1 MKNIYQILLFLLVT
15 ISINSSEKETNRH
28 FCYHLVNESKDELEL
43 ENSIKKYFKQMKNDS
58 TYCIQYLLKTSNY
71 NALEVYV
78 TQLNDA
84 GIKFRETLS
93 NSINSIEKELT
104 EIYNKYKYKKEE
116 YQKVVPAVQWAQ
128 NMTYIFLEI
137 KFSHRHDSP
146 GCLEVNDLYIN
157 ISNNSLLLNA
167 ECILGDIPIKF
178 ELDFECL
185 YEFDQ
190 NMSHIFLEVKFSHRH
205 DSPGCLEVNDLNIN
219 ITNNSL
225 LLNAECILGDI
236 PIKFELDFNC
246 LNEFDK
252 NMSQYK
258 PGSVG
263 RYQLFIKK
271 KENKYWERLLLNES
285 DTPTNLRIWFEMKNK
300 YDDQIKKYE
309 KKQEIDDNDKTFEE
323 LEKEIKENMKKEK
336 EEKRKNK
343 KDKKNKKHKK
353 NKNNKDTNNKED
365 L

>member
-1 MKNIYQILLFLLVT
+1 MKKNCAILIIIILIKLSYLSDQE
-15 ISINSSEKETNRH
+15 INRH
-28 FCYHLVNESKDELEL
+28 FCYHLVNEAKDELDL
-43 ENSIKKYFKQMKNDS
+43 ENSIKKYFKQMKDDS
-58 TYCIQYLLKTSNY
+58 AYCIEYLLKTSNY
-71 NALEVYV
+71 IALETYV
-78 TQLNDA
+78 TKLNDE

-93 NSINSIEKELT
+93 NSINSIEKELN

-116 YQKVVPAVQWAQ
+116 YQKVIPAVQWA
-128 NMTYIFLEI
+128 
-137 KFSHRHDSP
+137 
-146 GCLEVNDLYIN
+146 
-157 ISNNSLLLNA
+157 
-167 ECILGDIPIKF
+167 
-178 ELDFECL
+178 
-185 YEFDQ
+185 Q

-365 L
+365 

>member
-1 MKNIYQILLFLLVT
+1 MKKNCTILT
-15 ISINSSEKETNRH
+15 IIILIKLSYLSDQEINRH
-28 FCYHLVNESKDELEL
+28 FCYHLVNEAKDELDL
-43 ENSIKKYFKQMKNDS
+43 ENSIKKYFKQMKDDS
-58 TYCIQYLLKTSNY
+58 AYCIEYLLKTSNY
-71 NALEVYV
+71 IALETYV
-78 TQLNDA
+78 TKLNDE

-93 NSINSIEKELT
+93 NSINSIEKELN

-116 YQKVVPAVQWAQ
+116 YQKVIPAVQWA
-128 NMTYIFLEI
+128 
-137 KFSHRHDSP
+137 
-146 GCLEVNDLYIN
+146 
-157 ISNNSLLLNA
+157 
-167 ECILGDIPIKF
+167 
-178 ELDFECL
+178 
-185 YEFDQ
+185 Q

>member
-1 MKNIYQILLFLLVT
+1 MKKNCAILIIIILIKLSYLSDQE
-15 ISINSSEKETNRH
+15 INRH
-28 FCYHLVNESKDELEL
+28 FCYHLVNEAKDELDL
-43 ENSIKKYFKQMKNDS
+43 ENSIKKYFKQMKDDS
-58 TYCIQYLLKTSNY
+58 AYCIEYLLKTSNY
-71 NALEVYV
+71 IALETYV
-78 TQLNDA
+78 TKLNDE

-93 NSINSIEKELT
+93 NSINSIEKELN

-116 YQKVVPAVQWAQ
+116 YQKVIPAVQWA
-128 NMTYIFLEI
+128 
-137 KFSHRHDSP
+137 
-146 GCLEVNDLYIN
+146 
-157 ISNNSLLLNA
+157 
-167 ECILGDIPIKF
+167 
-178 ELDFECL
+178 
-185 YEFDQ
+185 Q

-353 NKNNKDTNNKED
+353 NKNNKTTNNKED

>member
-1 MKNIYQILLFLLVT
+1 MKKNCAILIIIILIKLSYLSDQE
-15 ISINSSEKETNRH
+15 INRH
-28 FCYHLVNESKDELEL
+28 FCYHLVNEAKDELDL
-43 ENSIKKYFKQMKNDS
+43 ENSIKKYFKQMKDDS
-58 TYCIQYLLKTSNY
+58 AYCIEYLLKTSNY
-71 NALEVYV
+71 IALETYV
-78 TQLNDA
+78 TKLNDE

-93 NSINSIEKELT
+93 NSINSIEKELN

-116 YQKVVPAVQWAQ
+116 YQKVIPAVQWA
-128 NMTYIFLEI
+128 
-137 KFSHRHDSP
+137 
-146 GCLEVNDLYIN
+146 
-157 ISNNSLLLNA
+157 
-167 ECILGDIPIKF
+167 
-178 ELDFECL
+178 
-185 YEFDQ
+185 Q

-225 LLNAECILGDI
+225 LLNAECILGEI

-285 DTPTNLRIWFEMKNK
+285 DTPINLRIWFEMKNK

>member
-1 MKNIYQILLFLLVT
+1 MKKNCTILIII
-15 ISINSSEKETNRH
+15 ISIKLSYLSDQEINRH
-28 FCYHLVNESKDELEL
+28 FCYHLVNEAKDELDL
-43 ENSIKKYFKQMKNDS
+43 ENSIKKYFKQMKDDS
-58 TYCIQYLLKTSNY
+58 AYCIEYLLKTSNY
-71 NALEVYV
+71 IALETYV
-78 TQLNDA
+78 TKLNDE

-93 NSINSIEKELT
+93 NSINSIEKELN

-116 YQKVVPAVQWAQ
+116 YQKVIPAVQWA
-128 NMTYIFLEI
+128 
-137 KFSHRHDSP
+137 
-146 GCLEVNDLYIN
+146 
-157 ISNNSLLLNA
+157 
-167 ECILGDIPIKF
+167 
-178 ELDFECL
+178 
-185 YEFDQ
+185 Q

>member
-1 MKNIYQILLFLLVT
+1 MKKNCAILIIIILIKLSYLSDQE
-15 ISINSSEKETNRH
+15 INRH
-28 FCYHLVNESKDELEL
+28 FCYHLVNEAKDELDL
-43 ENSIKKYFKQMKNDS
+43 ENSIKKYFKQMKDDS
-58 TYCIQYLLKTSNY
+58 AYCIEFLLKTSNY
-71 NALEVYV
+71 IALETYV
-78 TQLNDA
+78 TKLNDE

-93 NSINSIEKELT
+93 NSINSIEKELN

-116 YQKVVPAVQWAQ
+116 YQKVIPAVQWA
-128 NMTYIFLEI
+128 
-137 KFSHRHDSP
+137 
-146 GCLEVNDLYIN
+146 
-157 ISNNSLLLNA
+157 
-167 ECILGDIPIKF
+167 
-178 ELDFECL
+178 
-185 YEFDQ
+185 Q

-353 NKNNKDTNNKED
+353 SKNNKDTNNKED

>member
-1 MKNIYQILLFLLVT
+1 MKKNCTILIILILIKLSYLSDQE
-15 ISINSSEKETNRH
+15 INRH
-28 FCYHLVNESKDELEL
+28 FCYHLVNEAKDELDL
-43 ENSIKKYFKQMKNDS
+43 ENSIKKYFKQMKDDS
-58 TYCIQYLLKTSNY
+58 AYCIEYLLKTSNY
-71 NALEVYV
+71 IALETYV
-78 TQLNDA
+78 TKLNDE

-93 NSINSIEKELT
+93 NSINSIEKELN

-116 YQKVVPAVQWAQ
+116 YQKVIPAVQWA
-128 NMTYIFLEI
+128 
-137 KFSHRHDSP
+137 
-146 GCLEVNDLYIN
+146 
-157 ISNNSLLLNA
+157 
-167 ECILGDIPIKF
+167 
-178 ELDFECL
+178 
-185 YEFDQ
+185 Q

-353 NKNNKDTNNKED
+353 SKNNKDTNNKED

>member
-1 MKNIYQILLFLLVT
+1 MKKNCTILIILILIKLSYLSDQE
-15 ISINSSEKETNRH
+15 INRH
-28 FCYHLVNESKDELEL
+28 FCYYLVNEAKDELDL
-43 ENSIKKYFKQMKNDS
+43 ENSIKKYFKQMKDDS
-58 TYCIQYLLKTSNY
+58 AYCIEYLLKTSNY
-71 NALEVYV
+71 IALEAYV
-78 TQLNDA
+78 TKLNDE

-93 NSINSIEKELT
+93 NSINSIEKELN

-116 YQKVVPAVQWAQ
+116 YQKVIPAVQWA
-128 NMTYIFLEI
+128 
-137 KFSHRHDSP
+137 
-146 GCLEVNDLYIN
+146 
-157 ISNNSLLLNA
+157 
-167 ECILGDIPIKF
+167 
-178 ELDFECL
+178 
-185 YEFDQ
+185 Q

>member
-1 MKNIYQILLFLLVT
+1 MKNLYQILLILLVT

-43 ENSIKKYFKQMKNDS
+43 ENSIKKYFKQMKDDS
-58 TYCIQYLLKTSNY
+58 SYCIQYLLKTSNY

-128 NMTYIFLEI
+128 NMTHIFLEI

-190 NMSHIFLEVKFSHRH
+190 NMS
-205 DSPGCLEVNDLNIN
+205 
-219 ITNNSL
+219 T
-225 LLNAECILGDI
+225 
-236 PIKFELDFNC
+236 
-246 LNEFDK
+246 
-252 NMSQYK
+252 YK

-271 KENKYWERLLLNES
+271 KENKYWDRLLLNET
-285 DTPTNLRIWFEMKNK
+285 DTPSNLRVWFEMKNK
-300 YDDQIKKYE
+300 YDEQIRKYE
-309 KKQEIDDNDKTFEE
+309 KNREIDDNDKTFEDI
-323 LEKEIKENMKKEK
+323 EKEIKEKMKKEK
-336 EEKRKNK
+336 EEKKKNK
-343 KDKKNKKHKK
+343 KNKNNKKDKKHKK
-353 NKNNKDTNNKED
+353 NKSSNKED

>member
-1 MKNIYQILLFLLVT
+1 MKKNCAILIIIILIKLSYLSDQE
-15 ISINSSEKETNRH
+15 INRH
-28 FCYHLVNESKDELEL
+28 FCYHLVNEAKDELDL
-43 ENSIKKYFKQMKNDS
+43 ENSIKKYFKQMKDDS
-58 TYCIQYLLKTSNY
+58 AYCIEYLLKTSNY
-71 NALEVYV
+71 IALEAYV
-78 TQLNDA
+78 TKLNDE

-93 NSINSIEKELT
+93 NSINSIEKELN

-116 YQKVVPAVQWAQ
+116 YQKVIPAVQWA
-128 NMTYIFLEI
+128 
-137 KFSHRHDSP
+137 
-146 GCLEVNDLYIN
+146 
-157 ISNNSLLLNA
+157 
-167 ECILGDIPIKF
+167 
-178 ELDFECL
+178 
-185 YEFDQ
+185 Q

>member
-1 MKNIYQILLFLLVT
+1 MKKNCAILIIIILIKLSYLSDQE
-15 ISINSSEKETNRH
+15 INRH
-28 FCYHLVNESKDELEL
+28 FCYHLVNEAKDELDL
-43 ENSIKKYFKQMKNDS
+43 ENSIKKYFKQMKDDS
-58 TYCIQYLLKTSNY
+58 AYCIEYLLKTSNY
-71 NALEVYV
+71 IALETYV
-78 TQLNDA
+78 TKLNDE

-93 NSINSIEKELT
+93 NSINSIEKELN

-116 YQKVVPAVQWAQ
+116 YQKVIPAVQWA
-128 NMTYIFLEI
+128 
-137 KFSHRHDSP
+137 
-146 GCLEVNDLYIN
+146 
-157 ISNNSLLLNA
+157 
-167 ECILGDIPIKF
+167 
-178 ELDFECL
+178 
-185 YEFDQ
+185 Q

-353 NKNNKDTNNKED
+353 SKNNKDTNNKED

>member
-1 MKNIYQILLFLLVT
+1 MKKNCAILIILILIKLSYLSDQE
-15 ISINSSEKETNRH
+15 INRH
-28 FCYHLVNESKDELEL
+28 FCYHLVNEAKDELDL
-43 ENSIKKYFKQMKNDS
+43 ENSIKKYFKQMKDDS
-58 TYCIQYLLKTSNY
+58 AYCIEYLLKTSNY
-71 NALEVYV
+71 IALETYV
-78 TQLNDA
+78 TKLNDE

-93 NSINSIEKELT
+93 NSINSIEKELN

-116 YQKVVPAVQWAQ
+116 YQKVIPAVQWA
-128 NMTYIFLEI
+128 
-137 KFSHRHDSP
+137 
-146 GCLEVNDLYIN
+146 
-157 ISNNSLLLNA
+157 
-167 ECILGDIPIKF
+167 
-178 ELDFECL
+178 
-185 YEFDQ
+185 Q

-353 NKNNKDTNNKED
+353 SKNNKDTNNKED

>member
-1 MKNIYQILLFLLVT
+1 MKKKCAILIIIILIKLSYLSDQE
-15 ISINSSEKETNRH
+15 INRH
-28 FCYHLVNESKDELEL
+28 FCYHLVNEAKDELDL
-43 ENSIKKYFKQMKNDS
+43 ENSIKKYFKQMKDDS
-58 TYCIQYLLKTSNY
+58 AYCIEFLLKTSNY
-71 NALEVYV
+71 IALETYV
-78 TQLNDA
+78 TKLNDE

-93 NSINSIEKELT
+93 NSINSIEKELN

-116 YQKVVPAVQWAQ
+116 YQKVIPAVQWA
-128 NMTYIFLEI
+128 
-137 KFSHRHDSP
+137 
-146 GCLEVNDLYIN
+146 
-157 ISNNSLLLNA
+157 
-167 ECILGDIPIKF
+167 
-178 ELDFECL
+178 
-185 YEFDQ
+185 Q

-353 NKNNKDTNNKED
+353 SKNNKDTNNKED

>member
-1 MKNIYQILLFLLVT
+1 MKKNCAILIIIILIKLSYLSDQE
-15 ISINSSEKETNRH
+15 INRH
-28 FCYHLVNESKDELEL
+28 FCYHLVNEAKDELDL
-43 ENSIKKYFKQMKNDS
+43 ENSIKKYFKQMKDDS
-58 TYCIQYLLKTSNY
+58 AYCIEFLLKTSNY
-71 NALEVYV
+71 IALETYV
-78 TQLNDA
+78 TKLNDE

-93 NSINSIEKELT
+93 NSINSIEKELN

-116 YQKVVPAVQWAQ
+116 YQKVIPAVQWA
-128 NMTYIFLEI
+128 
-137 KFSHRHDSP
+137 
-146 GCLEVNDLYIN
+146 
-157 ISNNSLLLNA
+157 
-167 ECILGDIPIKF
+167 
-178 ELDFECL
+178 
-185 YEFDQ
+185 Q

>member
-1 MKNIYQILLFLLVT
+1 MKKNCAILIIIILIKLSYLSDQE
-15 ISINSSEKETNRH
+15 INRH
-28 FCYHLVNESKDELEL
+28 FCYHLVNEAKDELDL
-43 ENSIKKYFKQMKNDS
+43 ENSIKKYFKQMKDDS
-58 TYCIQYLLKTSNY
+58 AYCIEFLLKTSNY
-71 NALEVYV
+71 IALEAYV
-78 TQLNDA
+78 TKLNDE

-93 NSINSIEKELT
+93 NSINSIEKELN

-116 YQKVVPAVQWAQ
+116 YQKVIPAVQWA
-128 NMTYIFLEI
+128 
-137 KFSHRHDSP
+137 
-146 GCLEVNDLYIN
+146 
-157 ISNNSLLLNA
+157 
-167 ECILGDIPIKF
+167 
-178 ELDFECL
+178 
-185 YEFDQ
+185 Q

-353 NKNNKDTNNKED
+353 SKNNKDTNNKED

>member
-1 MKNIYQILLFLLVT
+1 MKILFQILISLL
-15 ISINSSEKETNRH
+15 IIILSNSAEKEINRH
-28 FCYHLVNESKDELEL
+28 FCYHLVNEAKDELDL
-43 ENSIKKYFKQMKNDS
+43 ENSIKKYFKQMKDDS
-58 TYCIQYLLKTSNY
+58 AYCIEYLLKTSNY
-71 NALEVYV
+71 IALETYV
-78 TQLNDA
+78 TKLNDE

-93 NSINSIEKELT
+93 NSINSIEKELN

-116 YQKVVPAVQWAQ
+116 YQKVIPTVQWA
-128 NMTYIFLEI
+128 
-137 KFSHRHDSP
+137 
-146 GCLEVNDLYIN
+146 
-157 ISNNSLLLNA
+157 
-167 ECILGDIPIKF
+167 
-178 ELDFECL
+178 
-185 YEFDQ
+185 Q

>member
-1 MKNIYQILLFLLVT
+1 MKKNCAILIIIILIKLSYLSDQE
-15 ISINSSEKETNRH
+15 INRH
-28 FCYHLVNESKDELEL
+28 FCYFLVNEAKDELDL
-43 ENSIKKYFKQMKNDS
+43 ENSIKKYFKQMKDDS
-58 TYCIQYLLKTSNY
+58 AYCIEYLLKTSNY
-71 NALEVYV
+71 IALETYV
-78 TQLNDA
+78 TKLNDE

-93 NSINSIEKELT
+93 NSINSIEKELN

-116 YQKVVPAVQWAQ
+116 YQKVIPAVQWA
-128 NMTYIFLEI
+128 
-137 KFSHRHDSP
+137 
-146 GCLEVNDLYIN
+146 
-157 ISNNSLLLNA
+157 
-167 ECILGDIPIKF
+167 
-178 ELDFECL
+178 
-185 YEFDQ
+185 Q

>member
-1 MKNIYQILLFLLVT
+1 MKKNCTILIILILIKLSYLSDQE
-15 ISINSSEKETNRH
+15 INRH
-28 FCYHLVNESKDELEL
+28 FCYHLVNEAKDELDL
-43 ENSIKKYFKQMKNDS
+43 ENSIKKYFKQMKDDS
-58 TYCIQYLLKTSNY
+58 AYCIEYLLKTSNY
-71 NALEVYV
+71 IALEAYV
-78 TQLNDA
+78 TKLNDE

-93 NSINSIEKELT
+93 NSINSIEKELN

-116 YQKVVPAVQWAQ
+116 YQKVIPAVQWA
-128 NMTYIFLEI
+128 
-137 KFSHRHDSP
+137 
-146 GCLEVNDLYIN
+146 
-157 ISNNSLLLNA
+157 
-167 ECILGDIPIKF
+167 
-178 ELDFECL
+178 
-185 YEFDQ
+185 Q

-353 NKNNKDTNNKED
+353 SKNNKDTNNKED

>member
-1 MKNIYQILLFLLVT
+1 MKKNCAILIIIILIKLSYLSDQE
-15 ISINSSEKETNRH
+15 INRH
-28 FCYHLVNESKDELEL
+28 FCYHLVNEAKDELDL
-43 ENSIKKYFKQMKNDS
+43 ENSIKKYFKQMKDDS
-58 TYCIQYLLKTSNY
+58 AYCIEYLLKTSNY
-71 NALEVYV
+71 IALETYV
-78 TQLNDA
+78 TKLNDE

-93 NSINSIEKELT
+93 NSINSIEKELN

-116 YQKVVPAVQWAQ
+116 YQKVIPAVQWA
-128 NMTYIFLEI
+128 
-137 KFSHRHDSP
+137 
-146 GCLEVNDLYIN
+146 
-157 ISNNSLLLNA
+157 
-167 ECILGDIPIKF
+167 
-178 ELDFECL
+178 
-185 YEFDQ
+185 Q

-285 DTPTNLRIWFEMKNK
+285 NTPTNLRIWFEMKNK

>member
-1 MKNIYQILLFLLVT
+1 MKKNCAILIIIILIKLSYLSDQE
-15 ISINSSEKETNRH
+15 INRH
-28 FCYHLVNESKDELEL
+28 FCYHLVNEAKDELDL
-43 ENSIKKYFKQMKNDS
+43 ENSIKKYFKQMKDDS
-58 TYCIQYLLKTSNY
+58 AYCIEYLLKTSNY
-71 NALEVYV
+71 IALETYV
-78 TQLNDA
+78 TKLNDE

-93 NSINSIEKELT
+93 NSINSIEKELN

-116 YQKVVPAVQWAQ
+116 YQKVIPAVQWA
-128 NMTYIFLEI
+128 
-137 KFSHRHDSP
+137 
-146 GCLEVNDLYIN
+146 
-157 ISNNSLLLNA
+157 
-167 ECILGDIPIKF
+167 
-178 ELDFECL
+178 
-185 YEFDQ
+185 Q

-258 PGSVG
+258 LGSVG

-343 KDKKNKKHKK
+343 KEKKNKKHKK
-353 NKNNKDTNNKED
+353 SKNNKDTNNKED

>member
-1 MKNIYQILLFLLVT
+1 MKKNCAILIIIILIKLSYLSDQE
-15 ISINSSEKETNRH
+15 INRH
-28 FCYHLVNESKDELEL
+28 FCYHLVNEAKDELDL
-43 ENSIKKYFKQMKNDS
+43 ENSIKKYFKQMKDDS
-58 TYCIQYLLKTSNY
+58 AYCIEYLLKTSNY
-71 NALEVYV
+71 IALETYV
-78 TQLNDA
+78 TKLNDE

-93 NSINSIEKELT
+93 NSINSIEKELN

-116 YQKVVPAVQWAQ
+116 YQKVIPAVQWA
-128 NMTYIFLEI
+128 
-137 KFSHRHDSP
+137 
-146 GCLEVNDLYIN
+146 
-157 ISNNSLLLNA
+157 
-167 ECILGDIPIKF
+167 
-178 ELDFECL
+178 
-185 YEFDQ
+185 Q

-263 RYQLFIKK
+263 RYQLFVKK

-353 NKNNKDTNNKED
+353 NKNNKTTNNKED

>member
-1 MKNIYQILLFLLVT
+1 MKNIYQIFLYLIVI

-43 ENSIKKYFKQMKNDS
+43 ENSIKKYFKQMKDDS
-58 TYCIQYLLKTSNY
+58 SYCIQYLLKTSNY

-84 GIKFRETLS
+84 GIKFRETLA
-93 NSINSIEKELT
+93 NSINSIEKELK

-116 YQKVVPAVQWAQ
+116 YQKVIPAVQWAQ
-128 NMTYIFLEI
+128 NMTHIFLEI

-146 GCLEVNDLYIN
+146 GCLEVNNLY
-157 ISNNSLLLNA
+157 
-167 ECILGDIPIKF
+167 
-178 ELDFECL
+178 
-185 YEFDQ
+185 
-190 NMSHIFLEVKFSHRH
+190 
-205 DSPGCLEVNDLNIN
+205 IN

-236 PIKFELDFNC
+236 PIKFDLDFEC
-246 LNEFDK
+246 LHEFDQ
-252 NMSQYK
+252 NMSTYK

-271 KENKYWERLLLNES
+271 KENKYWDRLLFNET
-285 DTPTNLRIWFEMKNK
+285 DTPSNLRVWFEMKNK
-300 YDDQIKKYE
+300 YDEQIRKYE
-309 KKQEIDDNDKTFEE
+309 KNREIDDNDKTFEDI
-323 LEKEIKENMKKEK
+323 EKENKEKMKKEK
-336 EEKRKNK
+336 EEK
-343 KDKKNKKHKK
+343 KKNKK
-353 NKNNKDTNNKED
+353 NKNNKKDKKHKKIKNSNKED